1 MRSAPPSL
9 SWTGWSL
16 SQRDASYWSFAHSA
30 RCQRA
35 PRLQDYAEK
44 GSRHRPGGN
53 TASTRQELGLRA
65 GQPATGPTRCCDF
78 QSAAGAHVE
87 SASIPAHR
95 DLRAIAF
102 AGFMERMAA
111 LMNGRAN
118 GSHWRVRY
126 APEFAAPVRDR
137 PDYRTDELSP
147 SCKSP

>member
-53 TASTRQELGLRA
+53 TASMR
-65 GQPATGPTRCCDF
+65 
-78 QSAAGAHVE
+78 
-87 SASIPAHR
+87 
-95 DLRAIAF
+95 
-102 AGFMERMAA
+102 
-111 LMNGRAN
+111 
-118 GSHWRVRY
+118 HWRVRY